1 MVGSLGFA
9 SLLFGNFCSIM
20 LLEPDVSGLLH
31 ESWQLLMSAP
41 IRMAAATQQL
51 RLQYCPAG
59 YITHFYAFLCSMFAG
74 MNFPC
79 CIALPEPILMTKFLI
94 PGITVSQEM

>member
-1 MVGSLGFA
+1 
-9 SLLFGNFCSIM
+9 M
-20 LLEPDVSGLLH
+20 LLEPAISDLLH

-59 YITHFYAFLCSMFAG
+59 YITHFYAFLCSMFA
-74 MNFPC
+74 
-79 CIALPEPILMTKFLI
+79 
-94 PGITVSQEM
+94 